1 MRIFLSLIF
10 LSFSFTITNA
20 QKLDIASFNK
30 IIFEE
35 TFNSNSGQFK
45 LSTTSQNYFI
55 LDDGDLFLSRNAN
68 NDYSIFCNDP
78 IKINSY
84 RVKTAIKLGPSN
96 NKSAYSG
103 ILLNTQI
110 DGNGTVSIEINS
122 KSQYRLRQ
130 ITNGKSKF
138 ISGTRD
144 MNGWVNT
151 DKLKNINEYNYLD
164 IIFHEGVYDIYL
176 NYEYLATYS
185 VPDYQN
191 GALGFIIAGNSKS
204 RIDFVFVYKQGER
217 ISFEE
222 FTSTNERMLKVE
234 DELRIIKEENQ
245 KIISEKQN
253 LNSEINSLNNKLS
266 ESSGMNDALNIQI
279 SSNEKEIDQL
289 NKNITL
295 KNNKIKDLESK
306 NKNTANELNSIKN
319 KLSESSGMNDALNIQ
334 ISSNEKEIDQLNK
347 NITLKNNKIKD
358 LESKNKNTANELNST
373 KNKLSE
379 SSGMNDA
386 LNIQISS
393 NEKEIDQL
401 NKNIALKNNK
411 IKDLES
417 KNKNNLKKLDNTNIK
432 IKDLNI
438 VVSTLNSKIE
448 NKNGDITTLN
458 SELNQLNKEKNKIQ
472 QKVNSLIDRLNL
484 ETKNHEATKKE
495 NSERLE
501 KINIIKEDIDKLRNE
516 FENLLDQKEILS
528 TQLEEQ
534 KRIAAE
540 FATALRLE
548 IQKNKQLEKDVNFN
562 QKDVNIIANNK
573 KSGTIYRVQ
582 IGIFDEELKLEN
594 LENLISVPTKDGKY
608 IYMTQKY
615 NSYSQAKTKLIE
627 INQLGYEDAY
637 IVKF

>member
-191 GALGFIIAGNSKS
+191 GGLGFIIAGNSKS

-306 NKNTANELNSIKN
+306 NKNTANELNSTKN

-358 LESKNKNTANELNST
+358 LESKNKNTANELNSI

-379 SSGMNDA
+379 SSGINDA

-401 NKNIALKNNK
+401 NKNISLKNNK

-417 KNKNNLKKLDNTNIK
+417 KNKN
-432 IKDLNI
+432 
-438 VVSTLNSKIE
+438 
-448 NKNGDITTLN
+448 
-458 SELNQLNKEKNKIQ
+458 
-472 QKVNSLIDRLNL
+472 
-484 ETKNHEATKKE
+484 
-495 NSERLE
+495 
-501 KINIIKEDIDKLRNE
+501 
-516 FENLLDQKEILS
+516 
-528 TQLEEQ
+528 
-534 KRIAAE
+534 KR
-540 FATALRLE
+540 T
-548 IQKNKQLEKDVNFN
+548 
-562 QKDVNIIANNK
+562 
-573 KSGTIYRVQ
+573 
-582 IGIFDEELKLEN
+582 
-594 LENLISVPTKDGKY
+594 
-608 IYMTQKY
+608 
-615 NSYSQAKTKLIE
+615 
-627 INQLGYEDAY
+627 
-637 IVKF
+637 

>member
-10 LSFSFTITNA
+10 LSFSFTIINA

-68 NDYSIFCNDP
+68 YDYSIFSNDP

-151 DKLKNINEYNYLD
+151 KKLKNINEYNYLD

-191 GALGFIIAGNSKS
+191 GGLGFIIAGNSKS
-204 RIDFVFVYKQGER
+204 RIDFAFVYKQGER

-234 DELRIIKEENQ
+234 DEIRIIKEENQ

-253 LNSEINSLNNKLS
+253 LKSEINSLN
-266 ESSGMNDALNIQI
+266 
-279 SSNEKEIDQL
+279 
-289 NKNITL
+289 
-295 KNNKIKDLESK
+295 
-306 NKNTANELNSIKN
+306 
-319 KLSESSGMNDALNIQ
+319 
-334 ISSNEKEIDQLNK
+334 
-347 NITLKNNKIKD
+347 
-358 LESKNKNTANELNST
+358 
-373 KNKLSE
+373 NKLSE

-411 IKDLES
+411 IKDLEY

-432 IKDLNI
+432 IKDLNK
-438 VVSTLNSKIE
+438 VVSTLNIKIE
-448 NKNGDITTLN
+448 NKDGDITTLN

-472 QKVNSLIDRLNL
+472 QKVNSLINKLNA

-534 KRIAAE
+534 KRIASE